1 MPGSETALK
10 CIAYVPM
17 ALIIISIIFTAI
29 PLSFDAETLA
39 AFLPI
44 TVGSIVSVAIGEG
57 LIALRGKKTRG

>member
-1 MPGSETALK
+1 
-10 CIAYVPM
+10 M

-29 PLSFDAETLA
+29 PLSFDQETLA

-44 TVGSIVSVAIGEG
+44 TVGSIVSVAIGEA